1 MRNNF
6 LYFFF
11 TLFFCSFLTR
21 IALAQDTADS
31 SRTAATD
38 SLSLVR
44 KHNVRRATA
53 MSAILPG
60 AGQIYNKKA
69 WKTPIIYAAF
79 AGMGYLVKFNND
91 NFRKYENALLTR
103 YDNDPLTVDEFAD
116 VYTEDNLR
124 SLSDFYRRNRDLSV
138 VGLTM
143 VYVLNII
150 DAHVDAQLF
159 NFNVSDDLS
168 LQWSPTGTFNEQGML
183 AGVSMNLRF

>member
-1 MRNNF
+1 M
-6 LYFFF
+6 
-11 TLFFCSFLTR
+11 
-21 IALAQDTADS
+21 AQGTADS
-31 SRTAATD
+31 SRTTTAD

-53 MSAILPG
+53 MSAIIPG
-60 AGQIYNKKA
+60 SGQVYNKKA
-69 WKTPIIYAAF
+69 WKVPIIYAAF

-183 AGVSMNLRF
+183 AGLSMHLRF